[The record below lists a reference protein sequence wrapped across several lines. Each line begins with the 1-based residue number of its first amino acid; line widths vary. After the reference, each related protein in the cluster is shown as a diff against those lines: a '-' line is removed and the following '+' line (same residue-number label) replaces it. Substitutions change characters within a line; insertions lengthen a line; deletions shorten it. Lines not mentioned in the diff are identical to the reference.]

1 MMRVMG
7 RRATGRIDEYTW
19 KDGSGNVSFYLRV
32 PTPAGP
38 KSVDLGT
45 VRNGWTREQADAKR
59 VEVIALLQA
68 GMTFDEIFP
77 PPPPIGVVG
86 DGAPTIAS
94 VAERHV
100 ENMRAD
106 AGLTGADPDTRTI
119 ENWRWALNHLLP
131 TLGPLAP
138 TDITI
143 DHVDG
148 LRRHLVKERAIL
160 ERRAKTDHPITIERS
175 RPDGTKWTQ
184 RAKPLS
190 DSSINRVI
198 DKLATLLDIAME
210 DPRVGLFVNPARG
223 KRRKL
228 NVKTATTRTYLEPE
242 QVVVLLDAAKAYEKK
257 TKATHGIYAAPIAPI
272 VGCLVMGG
280 QRISEACATEK
291 ASVNLGARVMR
302 AGGKTAA
309 GMGREIDLVFDVL
322 IDLLGEHL
330 ASHPGGK
337 LLFPTMKGTLR
348 EPGPVRK
355 TLAAV
360 VEIAEGLALKRGVPP
375 LGLITPHALRR
386 TNISLLSA
394 AGYDPGWI
402 MQQVG
407 HTDPKLT
414 LRIYNQVLKRKRS
427 EEFRSRANELLG
439 ARTATTIVPAVGT
452 PATVPAEWS
461 TA

>member
-32 PTPAGP
+32 PAPEGRR
-38 KSVDLGT
+38 SVDLGT
-45 VRNGWTREQADAKR
+45 VRNGWTREQADAKLI
-59 VEVIALLQA
+59 EVMALLKA

-77 PPPPIGVVG
+77 PPPVDAVD
-86 DGAPTIAS
+86 DGAVTIAS
-94 VAERHV
+94 VAERHI

-138 TDITI
+138 AGITI

-160 ERRAKTDHPITIERS
+160 QKRAKTDHPIMVERS
-175 RPDGTKWTQ
+175 RSDGAKWQQ

-228 NVKTATTRTYLEPE
+228 TVKTPTTRTYLEPE

-257 TKATHGIYAAPIAPI
+257 TQASHGSQSAPIAPI

-280 QRISEACATEK
+280 QRISEACETEK
-291 ASVNLGARVMR
+291 VSVNLGARVMR

-337 LLFPTMKGTLR
+337 LLFPTINGTPR
-348 EPGPVRK
+348 DPNRVRK
-355 TLAAV
+355 TLAGV
-360 VEIAEGLALKRGVPP
+360 VDIAEGLALKRGVPP
-375 LGLITPHALRR
+375 LGTITPHALRR

-439 ARTATTIVPAVGT
+439 ARTVGMVTPAAAT

-461 TA
+461 NA